1 MKLATNKKTFMW
13 NVVDLMVFLGQAS
26 FLVILLVSWLTHI
39 IHSFQVGSILFMIVG
54 AIIPFIGMISGV
66 FIWFT

>member
-1 MKLATNKKTFMW
+1 MW